1 MTTRKRKTRPKRAV
15 PKGVYVVMSSVTGYY
30 GENEIIGAFT
40 TKTAA
45 KAAMAAEEK
54 GYSRR
59 ERDGIWFRVA
69 YVPLNS
75 KGRLVLQWSSDSP
88 MGVGGRPH
96 NFGTVFS
103 QYYDKG
109 TWKRDDEDYDAW
121 FKRYWG

>member
-1 MTTRKRKTRPKRAV
+1 MTTRKRKTRSKRAV
-15 PKGVYVVMSSVTGYY
+15 PKGVYVVTSTVTGYY

-54 GYSRR
+54 GFTQR
-59 ERDGIWFRVA
+59 ERGEIFFRVA

-75 KGRLVLQWSSDSP
+75 KGRLVLQLASDDP
-88 MGVGGRPH
+88 RDH

-103 QYYDKG
+103 QYEDKG